1 MKEMISETN
10 NWAEKQGRGRV
21 RRGMG
26 WRKDSQGSSGKL
38 SASLINCHRYGG
50 L

>member
-10 NWAEKQGRGRV
+10 NWAEKQG
-21 RRGMG
+21 RGMG